1 MRRWQQAGALILAGA
16 AMADAVAADAPWVML
31 GRKAVGRIQHMT
43 QSETN
48 GGSGYELATVVL
60 KGDADKVYAVALKAV
75 QASSQVRLTLQDPKE
90 RVLEFTNGTQTAG
103 LRVAS
108 VDGQLIQLL
117 ITSVR
122 LPNQPGATSIVLAG
136 VLRVCKDLGVECTL
150 AQ

>member
-1 MRRWQQAGALILAGA
+1 MNCWRTIGA
-16 AMADAVAADAPWVML
+16 ALLCGGMLLDAMAADTPWVML

-48 GGSGYELATVVL
+48 GGPGYELATVVL
-60 KGDADKVYAVALKAV
+60 KGDADKVFATALKAV
-75 QASSQVRLTLQDPKE
+75 QASTQVRLTLQDPQQ
-90 RVLEFTNGTQTAG
+90 RILEFTNGTQTAG

-122 LPNQPGATSIVLAG
+122 LPGQTSATSLVLAG
-136 VLRVCKDLGVECTL
+136 VMRVCKDMGVECTL